1 MDPFIGEVRAV
12 GFNFGPAGWNICQGQ
27 IISISDNQALYTL
40 IGTIYGG
47 DGVSTFGLP
56 NLQSRVPVHQGN
68 GYVIG
73 QLGGA
78 ETVTITAST
87 FPTHQHSLAASSA
100 DTSTTNS
107 PAGNFMA
114 AGSKIYRNV
123 SPAVGMNPAMVGI
136 SDGGS
141 LPHNNIQPYQA
152 INWIIALNGIYPS
165 Q

>member
-12 GFNFGPAGWNICQGQ
+12 GFNFAPIGWNICQGQ
-27 IISISDNQALYTL
+27 IISISDNSPLFNL
-40 IGTIYGG
+40 IGTTYGG

-68 GYVIG
+68 GYVMG
-73 QLGGA
+73 QTGGV
-78 ETVTITAST
+78 EEVTILGST
-87 FPTHQHSLAASSA
+87 FPAHQHALVASSSSTSPTNAPSGNFLAA
-100 DTSTTNS
+100 
-107 PAGNFMA
+107 GL
-114 AGSKIYRNV
+114 KIYRSSNPDV
-123 SPAVGMNPAMVGI
+123 AMNSAMVTF
-136 SDGGS
+136 SNGGN